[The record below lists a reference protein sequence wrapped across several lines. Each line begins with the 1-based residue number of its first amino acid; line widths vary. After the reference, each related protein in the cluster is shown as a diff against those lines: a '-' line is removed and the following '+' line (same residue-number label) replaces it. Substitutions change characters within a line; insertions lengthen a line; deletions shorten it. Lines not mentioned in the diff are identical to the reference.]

1 MPADRGDAM
10 IKFESSSPSYNSSE
24 ILKGGS
30 NMIEQSAKVVSVE
43 PGYAWVIP
51 QQKASSCT
59 GCASGASSCSSSSPF
74 DFMRAKE
81 PQKMRVLN
89 PLYARPGEQVI
100 VGMQGEALVIYS
112 VLAYLMPLL
121 GLIVSA
127 IVGNSIFAMLGLDAE
142 LGAIMAGAAGLLG
155 GLRFANVFSSR
166 SLHSPTF
173 QPVILRGREQQI
185 YAHILP
191 SA

>member
-1 MPADRGDAM
+1 
-10 IKFESSSPSYNSSE
+10 
-24 ILKGGS
+24 
-30 NMIEQSAKVVSVE
+30 MIEQSAKVISVE

-51 QQKASSCT
+51 QQKASGCT
-59 GCASGASSCSSSSPF
+59 GCASGACTK
-74 DFMRAKE
+74 A

-121 GLIVSA
+121 SLIASA
-127 IVGNSIFAMLGLDAE
+127 IVGNSVFAMLGLNAE
-142 LGAIMAGAAGLLG
+142 LGVIMAGAAGLLG
-155 GLRFANVFSSR
+155 GLRFANVFGSR
-166 SLHSPTF
+166 SLHSSTF

-185 YAHILP
+185 YAHIIP